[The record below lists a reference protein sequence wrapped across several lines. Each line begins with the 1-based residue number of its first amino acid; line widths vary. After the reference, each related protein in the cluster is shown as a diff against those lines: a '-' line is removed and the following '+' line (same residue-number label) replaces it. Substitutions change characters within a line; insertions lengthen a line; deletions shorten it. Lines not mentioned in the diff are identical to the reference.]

1 MRGVI
6 SRSLRRAAALS
17 VLVLS
22 AALPSPAVAQ
32 KPPAAAKQPKLTK
45 LPKLVKFV
53 EATYPEEE
61 KAAGRAASVTLEIA
75 ISETGAVTDALV
87 TVPASPAFDA
97 AALTAVKQF
106 TFDPAEIDDKPAP
119 VKITYRYDFVLKVE
133 PTGPVVNLAGVVRNR
148 RTKQPIPGAVITL
161 DDKTKATADEKGH
174 FEFTDVPAG
183 KHAVQI
189 AGPGVAPVLTEETI
203 EEKKKLEVKYS
214 VEPKEEEKGEDAA
227 ELEVV
232 VVIPKLQKEAA
243 STQIVAS
250 EGRRVPGTQGD
261 TLKVVQNLPGVARAA
276 AGSGALVVWG
286 AAPADT
292 RVYVDG
298 VRIPALYHGGGVR
311 ATINSDMVRSLDLV
325 PGGYGPEY
333 GRGIGGLVT
342 IDTRAP
348 RTDTIHGYVAADI
361 IDAATMV
368 EGPIGDKTSFAAAFR
383 KSYLDRSISAVT
395 KQDVSD
401 LFPIPQYGDAQ
412 VRLIRTLRENETLE
426 LFALGSSDRL
436 TRVDSSDP
444 STIKTENTGL
454 DFGRV
459 MLKYRY
465 QTPEGSTVWLTPSI
479 GRDISTYTSDFG
491 GPASTLDITSNVYA
505 LRSGWRGRVA
515 SSMVVTSGVDIEAT
529 TSAMSRTGALT
540 SPPRE
545 GDIHVFG
552 QPGPDK
558 VNADAWQT
566 TIMTLAPFG
575 QVDWSLFDDR
585 LHVTPG
591 LRVEPYFVSGSRS
604 LPVVGANPSIG
615 FGHET
620 TAIDPRISVRF
631 SPIKALTFKAAAG
644 IYHQAPAPEDLS
656 AVFGNPNLTLSA
668 ADHVLGG
675 ATYGITEGL
684 TVEAVGFYSVSG
696 LNAWE
701 VGQGTGNS
709 GLSSRSAL
717 PTPLIA
723 QALVS
728 EGSGRSYGGQ
738 VLLRQALF
746 KGFFGWASYSLIR
759 SERQDHP
766 DAPVRLFD
774 FDQTHVFTVVA
785 SYEPGHGFEVG
796 ARFRYA
802 SGYPRTPVA
811 GAFYDSR
818 RDIYEPYFGAQNSI
832 RIPSFVALDLRAAKR
847 WDFGRIK
854 LEAYVD
860 VQNVSNQKNAED
872 IVYNYDYSKQ
882 SYITGLPILP
892 VFGGR
897 LDY

>member
-1 MRGVI
+1 MA
-6 SRSLRRAAALS
+6 LAAAASL
-17 VLVLS
+17 
-22 AALPSPAVAQ
+22 AAPGTATAQ
-32 KPPAAAKQPKLTK
+32 GRPPAAAAPVQPKLTK

-53 EATYPEEE
+53 EAPYPEEE

-75 ISETGAVTDALV
+75 ISETGAVTDAQV

-97 AALTAVKQF
+97 AALAAVKQF
-106 TFDPAEIDDKPAP
+106 VFEPAEIDGKPAP
-119 VKITYRYDFVLKVE
+119 VKITYRYDFVLKIE
-133 PTGPVVNLAGVVRNR
+133 PTGPVVNFAGMVRNR
-148 RTKQPIPGAVITL
+148 FTKQPLSGAVVTL
-161 DDKTKATADEKGH
+161 DGKSKVTTDDKGH
-174 FEFTDVPAG
+174 FELTDVPPG
-183 KHAVQI
+183 KHTVEVS
-189 AGPGVAPVLTEETI
+189 GPGITPVSTNEVI

-227 ELEVV
+227 DVEVV
-232 VVIPKLQKEAA
+232 IIVPKIQKEAA

-286 AAPADT
+286 AAPQDT

-361 IDAATMV
+361 IDASTMI
-368 EGPIGDKTSFAAAFR
+368 EGPIGDKTRFAAAFR
-383 KSYLDRSISAVT
+383 KSYLDRSIGAVT
-395 KQDVSD
+395 KADVSD

-412 VRLIRTLRENETLE
+412 VRLIRDLRENETLE

-436 TRVDSSDP
+436 TRVDSSNP
-444 STIKTENTGL
+444 STVKTENTGL

-465 QTPEGSTVWLTPSI
+465 QTPDGATVWLTPSV
-479 GRDISTYTSDFG
+479 GRDISTYTSNFG
-491 GPASTLDITSNVYA
+491 GPASTLDITSNVFG
-505 LRSGWRGRVA
+505 LRSGWRGRVLP
-515 SSMVVTSGVDIEAT
+515 SVVATAGVDVEAT
-529 TSAMSRTGALT
+529 GSDLTRTGALT

-552 QPGPDK
+552 QPGPNK

-566 TIMTLAPFG
+566 MIMSVAPFG
-575 QVDWSLFDDR
+575 QLDWSLLDDR

-591 LRVEPYFVSGSRS
+591 LRVEPYLISGSRS
-604 LPVVGANPSIG
+604 LPVQGATPSIG
-615 FGHET
+615 FAHET

-631 SPIKALTFKAAAG
+631 SPVKGLTFKAAAG

-656 AVFGNPNLTLSA
+656 AIFGNPNLTLSA
-668 ADHVLGG
+668 ANHVLGG
-675 ATYGITEGL
+675 ASYGITEAL

-701 VGQGTGNS
+701 VGQGSGNS
-709 GLSSRSAL
+709 GLSSRSQL
-717 PTPLIA
+717 PTPLLA

-728 EGSGRSYGGQ
+728 EGSGRSFGGRI
-738 VLLRQALF
+738 LLREALV

-774 FDQTHVFTVVA
+774 YDQTHVFTVVA
-785 SYEPGHGFEVG
+785 SYEPGLGFEVG

-802 SGYPRTPVA
+802 SGFPRTPVQ
-811 GAFYDSR
+811 GAFFDSR
-818 RDIYEPYFGAQNSI
+818 RDIYEPYFGPQNSI
-832 RIPSFVALDLRAAKR
+832 RIPAFVALDLRAAKR
-847 WDFGRIK
+847 WDFGRVK
-854 LEAYVD
+854 VEAYLN

-872 IVYNYDYSKQ
+872 IVYNYAYSKQ